1 MATSANS
8 MEVIMFKNCLKI
20 AFRNIK
26 KYKVYSFINI
36 AGLAMG
42 IALFVMIMLFVR
54 SELSYDQFNLYKNR
68 VYRIELE
75 DSAVM
80 PPAVGKAI
88 TDHFPEVEEC
98 VRLEPR
104 QNYIIKTDDKKIKVK
119 DFLWAENGV
128 FEVFTFRFIQGNPKM
143 AFSDPFSLVLT
154 RRTSRKVFGS
164 SNPLGKVV
172 TILSPYVKEKFSFRI
187 TGVIDDPDKFH
198 IPVDAIANLSLLL
211 KARGQEYNK
220 VIDDSWMHP
229 TYIKLP
235 KNYNKKHFEQKL
247 DAFFKTHYQF
257 KRPDTQ
263 LVALNGL
270 YFHRGGKLG
279 EHYRKIG
286 NLGFLYIYTAIGILI
301 LFIAAVNFIN
311 LSTARGGLRSQEI
324 AIKKVIGADR
334 RSLILQFL
342 SESIVMVCIAFVFAI
357 VLAEVFLQEFNR
369 LINGNL
375 SLEVLKEPL
384 ILFFTISGVIGLG
397 ILAGLYPAVYLSSF
411 QPAPVLKGEKTTG
424 HSGLKFRKILFIL
437 QFTISIILII
447 STLMVRSQLKFMRHR
462 DLGFQ
467 EEQVITLQLNSNIF
481 EKREVFREK
490 LLASPHISAV
500 SYSCRVPG
508 DNWWNWTVGIKD
520 KRKSIRV
527 NAIDPE
533 YLDLLDIEVASGRN
547 FSWDLATDRGQKF
560 ILNETAVRLFNLGPE
575 EAVGEMVEESANGR
589 GVIIGVVKDFHFYSL
604 HKFIEPLLFYWD
616 ERAFGHISI
625 KIATTDI
632 ASAVAHVKKSW
643 KNLSPEFPC
652 EYSFLDE
659 SFDRQYKNDERLF
672 KYFKY
677 FSFIAIIIS
686 SLGLL
691 GLVSFMVVQRQKEVG
706 IRKILGASVSSIT
719 ISLSRDFIKWILV
732 SNLMAWPLAYYI
744 INKWL
749 QNFAY
754 RTDIAIGTFIL
765 SALLALIIAIF
776 TLSYQSIRAATANPV
791 EVLRNN

>member
-1 MATSANS
+1 
-8 MEVIMFKNCLKI
+8 MEVVMFKNDLKI
-20 AFRNIK
+20 VFRNIK

-42 IALFVMIMLFVR
+42 IALFIMIMLFVR
-54 SELSYDQFNLYKNR
+54 SELSYDQFNLQRNR
-68 VYRIELE
+68 VYRIELG

-88 TDHFPEVEEC
+88 ADHFPEVEEC

-104 QNYIIKTDDKKIKVK
+104 HNYIIKPDDKKIKVK
-119 DFLWAENGV
+119 DFLFAENGF
-128 FEVFTFRFIQGNPKM
+128 FEVFTFRFIQGNPKK

-154 RRTSRKVFGS
+154 RRTSRKVFGG

-172 TILSPYVKEKFSFRI
+172 TILSPHVKKKFSFRI

-211 KARGQEYNK
+211 KARGQDYNK

-235 KNYNKKHFEQKL
+235 KNHNKKHFEQKL
-247 DAFFKTHYQF
+247 DTFFKTRYQF

-324 AIKKVIGADR
+324 GIKKVIGADR
-334 RSLILQFL
+334 RRLILQFL

-357 VLAEVFLQEFNR
+357 FLTELFLQEFNR

-375 SLEVLKEPL
+375 SLAVLKGPV
-384 ILFFTISGVIGLG
+384 ILFFTIGGMIGLG
-397 ILAGLYPAVYLSSF
+397 IIAGFYPAVYLSSF
-411 QPAPVLKGEKTTG
+411 QPAPILKGEKITG
-424 HSGLKFRKILFIL
+424 RSGLKFRKILFIL

-447 STLMVRSQLKFMRHR
+447 STLMVRSQLNFMRHR

-467 EEQVITLQLNSNIF
+467 KEQVITLQLNRNIF
-481 EKREVFREK
+481 GKKEVFREK
-490 LLASPHISAV
+490 LLSSPHISTV
-500 SYSCRVPG
+500 SYSCQVPG
-508 DNWWNWTVGIKD
+508 DNWWTWTVRIKD
-520 KRKSIRV
+520 NKKSIRV
-527 NAIDPE
+527 NAIDPG

-547 FSWDLATDRGQKF
+547 FSRDLATDRRQKF
-560 ILNETAVRLFNLGPE
+560 ILNETAVKLFNLDPE
-575 EAVGEMVEESANGR
+575 EAVGQIVEESANGR
-589 GVIIGVVKDFHFYSL
+589 GVIIGVVKNFHFYSL
-604 HKFIEPLLFYWD
+604 HKSIEPLLFYWD
-616 ERAFGHISI
+616 ERAFGRTSI
-625 KIATTDI
+625 KMATTDI
-632 ASAVAHVKKSW
+632 AAAIAHVKKSW
-643 KNLSPEFPC
+643 ENLSPEFPC

-659 SFDRQYKNDERLF
+659 SFDRQYKKDQRLF

-706 IRKILGASVSSIT
+706 IRKVLGASVSSIT
-719 ISLSRDFIKWILV
+719 FSLSRNFIKWILL
-732 SNLMAWPLAYYI
+732 SNLMAWPLAYYF

-749 QNFAY
+749 QSFAY
-754 RTDIAIGTFIL
+754 RTDIGIGIFIL
-765 SALLALIIAIF
+765 SGLLALVIAIL

-791 EVLRNN
+791 ELLRSE